1 MQRDLRNCLRKKK
14 EVLAGSFSSPEL
26 AIQSNVD
33 GNPTGKGRGVS
44 AGVMPMNETEVGI
57 RVLKTEGKL
66 PTVATGTKGEPENLA
81 TGDGNGLQRALE
93 VEMVD
98 FLRQQNSKLQSE
110 VAALKEKLEK
120 SSGAGSSPW
129 PRIDGIGSG
138 SASDSQ
144 RHDRHV
150 RNGSRTPR
158 GAVREVAVS
167 PERIAKKDS
176 LKFTPNGTRVPD
188 GPPPTASVSCL
199 PPVPPLPVV
208 ENEQVGGSQR
218 VGTSFDDGLYDTCE
232 SKPRVKNGD
241 VQWKPH
247 DEKGNDAIL
256 SPQEAKQAWLER
268 EVRSLKVAL
277 DRVAVPPT
285 LTESGY
291 WESSGLQCAWK
302 RCTSLASWKW

>member
-1 MQRDLRNCLRKKK
+1 
-14 EVLAGSFSSPEL
+14 
-26 AIQSNVD
+26 
-33 GNPTGKGRGVS
+33 
-44 AGVMPMNETEVGI
+44 
-57 RVLKTEGKL
+57 
-66 PTVATGTKGEPENLA
+66 
-81 TGDGNGLQRALE
+81 
-93 VEMVD
+93 MVD
-98 FLRQQNSKLQSE
+98 FLRQQNSKLQNE

-129 PRIDGIGSG
+129 SRIDGIGSG

-144 RHDRHV
+144 KHDRHV

-167 PERIAKKDS
+167 PERKTKRDS

-232 SKPRVKNGD
+232 SKPRVRNGD

-247 DEKGNDAIL
+247 DEKGMMQFFLLKRQN
-256 SPQEAKQAWLER
+256 KHGWKER
-268 EVRSLKVAL
+268 F
-277 DRVAVPPT
+277 
-285 LTESGY
+285 
-291 WESSGLQCAWK
+291 GL
-302 RCTSLASWKW
+302 